1 MFKWL
6 IIYLA
11 LHHVLIFSQNADIN
25 LLRKIN
31 LNRNKSFDKTFTFLT
46 NSRSVVSLGVFAGI
60 ATYSILNKDSLEKK
74 HAISLGLSLLT
85 AAVITHSLKYLVHRN
100 RPYITYPEIE
110 KLSSGGSYSFSSGH
124 TSEAFS
130 TATSVSIE
138 YPRWYVIAPFALWA
152 TSVAYSRVH
161 LGVHYPSD
169 VVGGM
174 LTGVGSAFLAH
185 WLTKK
190 IRIKPA
196 SHDPANH

>member
-1 MFKWL
+1 MLKWIL
-6 IIYLA
+6 IYLA
-11 LHHVLIFSQNADIN
+11 LHHVLLFSQNADIN

-31 LNRNKSFDKTFTFLT
+31 LNRNKSLDKTFTFLT
-46 NSRSVVSLGVFAGI
+46 DSRSAVSLGIFAGI
-60 ATYSILNKDSLEKK
+60 ATYGILYKDSLEKQ

-85 AAVITHSLKYLVHRN
+85 AAAITHTIKYVVHRD

-110 KLSSGGSYSFSSGH
+110 KLSSGGSYSFPSGH

-130 TATSVSIE
+130 TATTVSIE
-138 YPRWYVIAPFALWA
+138 YPHWYIIAPAALWA
-152 TSVAYSRVH
+152 TSVAYSRMH

-190 IRIKPA
+190 IRRKTVC
-196 SHDPANH
+196 HDSTNN